1 MYISANQFFIKE
13 EDVKLS
19 IKPWDLQNQGCILTE
34 DIRANAAM
42 PLLVDEHY
50 KLLKQNA
57 ELLKFALPPYF
68 TPDFIKSQANG
79 ILTRNKLFQA
89 ANVRLTIMR
98 DIASNQTEIIMTS
111 QYAGTGPYEDNTKGL
126 FTDIYNEAYITTHRP
141 NQLDQHCQL
150 INAMA
155 KVSAIQKGL
164 DDMLLITDQGFIVSA
179 TDSAI
184 FAIQKGKMLTPP
196 LELGVRNDVMR
207 KIVLDAATNI
217 GYKVDSEAFIMPED
231 LNEMDEIF
239 LCNTAKGIQWISG
252 VKRHRYIH
260 KESKK
265 IVGAVNNIIFSESQT
280 QS

>member
-1 MYISANQFFIKE
+1 MYISVNQLFIKE

-19 IKPWDLQNQGCILTE
+19 VKPWNLQTQGCVLTE
-34 DIRANAAM
+34 DIRANAAL

-50 KLLKQNA
+50 NLLKQNA
-57 ELLKFALPPYF
+57 ELLKFDLPPYF
-68 TPDFIKSQANG
+68 TPDYIKSQANG

-89 ANVRLTIMR
+89 ANVRVTIMR
-98 DIASNQTEIIMTS
+98 EVTSKQTEIIITS
-111 QYAGTGPYEDNTKGL
+111 QFAGAGPYEENTKGL

-150 INAMA
+150 INTMA
-155 KVSAIQKGL
+155 KVYALQKGL

-179 TDSAI
+179 TDSVL

-217 GYKVDSEAFIMPED
+217 GYKIDSEAFMMPED
-231 LNEMDEIF
+231 LNEMDEVF
-239 LCNTAKGIQWISG
+239 LCNTTKGIQWISG

-260 KESKK
+260 KESKR
-265 IVGAVNNIIFSESQT
+265 VVSAVNNILFSESQV
-280 QS
+280 QN